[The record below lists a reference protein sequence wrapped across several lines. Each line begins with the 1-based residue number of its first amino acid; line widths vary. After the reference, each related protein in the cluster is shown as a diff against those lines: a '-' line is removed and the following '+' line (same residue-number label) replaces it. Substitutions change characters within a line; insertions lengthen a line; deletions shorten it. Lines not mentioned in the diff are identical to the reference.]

1 MIVAYT
7 SGGRTGNELYMFL
20 YLLAAALEH
29 HWSFRMWSFSSC
41 HEFEFFGP
49 GKGVCSYHPRRN
61 KILCNFDAFLLRC
74 HLFRLFGFFSRLFRV
89 HLIYNQTLRN
99 AELTERLR
107 TISPGSLVLM
117 NCWPFLDF
125 DLLRK
130 HTDEV
135 RKAVRPKKE
144 YWERAGQIIEEQRRH
159 GVPVVGVHIR
169 RTDYAEWRGG
179 EYFFEVSVY
188 ERCMRKISEL
198 LHGEVSFVICSDED
212 MTKHHFD
219 VPCRSLYISRN
230 PFLVDFSLLAHCD
243 YTIGPPSTFRLTASF
258 LGATPTFRIVS
269 SDCEPMSMDE
279 FVMPMYTTSR
289 PDA

>member
-29 HWSFRMWSFSSC
+29 HWNIRIWSFSSC
-41 HEFEFFGP
+41 HEFEFFGA

-61 KILCNFDAFLLRC
+61 RILCNIDKFLRRC
-74 HLFRLFGFFSRLFRV
+74 HLFRLSCLCCSLFRIYP
-89 HLIYNQTLRN
+89 IYNLNLKN
-99 AELTERLR
+99 AELTDRLC
-107 TISPGSLVLM
+107 TISPKGLVLM

-130 HTDEV
+130 HEDEV

-169 RTDYAEWRGG
+169 RTDYEQWRGG

-198 LHGEVSFVICSDED
+198 LHGEVAFVICSDED

-230 PFLVDFSLLAHCD
+230 PFLVDFSLLAQCD

-269 SDCEPMSMDE
+269 ADCVPMGMDE